1 METET
6 DLSTFL
12 CSTHATLEQLE
23 QLNLDIARE
32 SLRQAKQTFN
42 LARQSFQISLVM
54 TASSGLIGLAGIGL
68 LLDGQSSEGT
78 VTTTGGLA
86 SSVCF
91 LQLSKDAR
99 DRLEKANRRLDQIR
113 GELLEN
119 F

>member
-1 METET
+1 MERET
-6 DLSTFL
+6 ALSTFL
-12 CSTHATLEQLE
+12 CSTHVTLQQLE

-32 SLRQAKQTFN
+32 SLRQAQQSFN
-42 LARQSFQISLVM
+42 LARQSFQISLAM
-54 TASSGLIGLAGIGL
+54 TALSGLIGIAGIGL

-99 DRLEKANRRLDQIR
+99 ERLEKANSRLDQIR
-113 GELLEN
+113 IELLEN